1 MDQKINNPNYTL
13 AQTLHEFTVIDLKGN
28 LVKLDKYKGN
38 VCIYVNTATNSPFT
52 DMHYKQF
59 NALMD
64 KFADEKGL
72 RILAFP
78 CNQFGMEPGTPES
91 IAAHAEKH
99 NVKFDIFAKM
109 DVNGETAC
117 DVWKFIKARVP
128 GGAHGNMI
136 KNNYTKFIVSK
147 QGIPVQRYGPE
158 VEPGEFEPFLNPY
171 W

>member
-64 KFADEKGL
+64 KFADEKG
-72 RILAFP
+72 R
-78 CNQFGMEPGTPES
+78 
-91 IAAHAEKH
+91 
-99 NVKFDIFAKM
+99 
-109 DVNGETAC
+109 
-117 DVWKFIKARVP
+117 
-128 GGAHGNMI
+128 
-136 KNNYTKFIVSK
+136 
-147 QGIPVQRYGPE
+147 
-158 VEPGEFEPFLNPY
+158 
-171 W
+171 